1 MTDKIILTTLGDYPE
16 TPVSEGGML
25 WNETGS
31 WRFVAPSFSPRPS
44 PCSRA
49 CPLEND
55 IPEIMRRL
63 TDGDIEGAADALAWE
78 DPFPALLGRVCPGFC
93 MADCNRGRLD
103 ERISIRDI
111 ERFLG
116 DRFSN
121 QGPHVNVTRT
131 GKSVAIV
138 GSGPAGL
145 SAAYFLTLM
154 GHTVSVFEKETRPG
168 GIPRL
173 GIPPYRL
180 SRKALDAVVGGIRAM
195 GVAIHT
201 GHEIRKEDLAGLSSS
216 HDALFI
222 APGAHVAAAM
232 GIGGEELA
240 GVRRGLAFL
249 RDVNAGIVKNMS
261 GDYLV
266 IGGGNTALDTA
277 RALLRVGGR
286 PTVVYRRGREEM
298 PAFADEAQEALE
310 EKIPIEF
317 FKAPVKIERGAG
329 ERLLVT
335 LISMRPG
342 DPDDSGRRRPVPVSG
357 TEHVVEV
364 DGVLSA
370 VGETI
375 DPALTESKKTGE
387 TGGGD
392 GPIIVIGDAAGGP
405 RTVAHA
411 AASGKRA
418 ALRMDRMLSGR
429 EIGPDDRATES
440 FRAYRERRS
449 VIPIDPVRFEE
460 LNTDYFEE
468 TASVAAK
475 RKSAEVRVQDF
486 SEITRTYSPR
496 AAVTESGRCFVC
508 GSCVGCEV
516 CATFCPDFSVS
527 VQGDSALI
535 DYRYCKGCGICIR
548 ECPRGVIVTRETD
561 G

>member
-16 TPVSEGGML
+16 APVSEGGML
-25 WNETGS
+25 WNQTGS
-31 WRFVAPSFSPRPS
+31 WRFASPLFSPRPS

-63 TDGDIEGAADALAWE
+63 AEGDIEGAAEALAWE

-93 MADCNRGRLD
+93 MADCNRGSFD

-116 DRFSN
+116 DRFLK
-121 QGPHVNVTRT
+121 QGPPVSAART
-131 GKSVAIV
+131 GKSIAIV

-145 SAAYFLTLM
+145 SAAYFLTLL
-154 GHTVSVFEKETRPG
+154 GHAVSIFEKEKHPG
-168 GIPRL
+168 GTPRL

-180 SRKALDAVVGGIRAM
+180 SKRALDAVLGGMRAM
-195 GVAIHT
+195 GVVINS
-201 GHEIRKEDLAGLSSS
+201 GKEIRKEDVADMSTS
-216 HDALFI
+216 HDALFV

-232 GIGGEELA
+232 GIEGENLP

-249 RDVNAGIVKNMS
+249 RDVNGGIIKSMS

-277 RALLRVGGR
+277 RSLLRLGGR
-286 PTVVYRRGREEM
+286 PTVVYRRGQGEM
-298 PAFADEAQEALE
+298 PAFADEVREALE
-310 EKIPIEF
+310 ENIPIEF
-317 FKAPVKIERGAG
+317 FSAPVKIERAPR
-329 ERLLVT
+329 ERLLVS

-342 DPDDSGRRRPVPVSG
+342 DPDDSGRRRPLPVAGSA
-357 TEHVVEV
+357 HIVEV

-375 DPALTESKKTGE
+375 DPELIENKN
-387 TGGGD
+387 TGGRG
-392 GPIIVIGDAAGGP
+392 GRVIIGGDAAGGP

-418 ALRMDRMLSGR
+418 ALRIDRMLSGR
-429 EIGPDDRATES
+429 ETGPGESVTGS
-440 FRAYRERRS
+440 FRAYREGRS
-449 VIPIDPVRFEE
+449 VIPTDPVRLEE
-460 LNTDYFEE
+460 LNTDYFDR

-475 RKSAEVRVQDF
+475 KVPPEVRVRNF
-486 SEITRTYSPR
+486 SEITRTYSEK
-496 AAVTESGRCFVC
+496 AAVTESGRCFIC

-516 CATFCPDFSVS
+516 CATFCPDFSIS
-527 VQGDSALI
+527 VGGDSASI
-535 DYRYCKGCGICIR
+535 DYTYCKGCGICIR
-548 ECPRGVIVTRETD
+548 ECPRGVIVTRQESE
-561 G
+561 